1 MSVYISLWTVAS
13 GILASTVSVWV
24 LIATA
29 FLIFMIG
36 CVVSD
41 LSSLD
46 ELDNLQTLTI
56 IQLSK

>member
-13 GILASTVSVWV
+13 GILASTVSVLV

-56 IQLSK
+56 IQLNK